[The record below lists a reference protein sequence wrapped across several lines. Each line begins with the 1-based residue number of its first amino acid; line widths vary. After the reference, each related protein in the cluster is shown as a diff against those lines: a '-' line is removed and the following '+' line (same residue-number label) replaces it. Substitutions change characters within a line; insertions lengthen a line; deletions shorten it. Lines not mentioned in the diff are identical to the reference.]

1 MYRVMGNIL
10 ASQVLKYPRLTAFIG
25 VAVLLLSIRTGAE
38 AYKCNQKLST
48 WEIHVTAHLR
58 EIKSQ
63 IALRS
68 RKAALIANSPEYGC
82 NKSAS
87 ASYQEII
94 TQCPWQYAL
103 FGQEMET
110 ALLLGADQRV
120 QQLESEL
127 IVLRKTKPLFVNL
140 TCSK

>member
-1 MYRVMGNIL
+1 MGNIL
-10 ASQVLKYPRLTAFIG
+10 ASQVLKHPRQTAIIC
-25 VAVLLLSIRTGAE
+25 VAVLLFAIRTGAE

-48 WEIHVTAHLR
+48 WETRVSAHQR
-58 EIKSQ
+58 KIKSQ
-63 IALRS
+63 SELRS
-68 RKAALIANSPEYGC
+68 RKAALIATDPQYGC

-94 TQCPWQYAL
+94 TQCLGQYA
-103 FGQEMET
+103 FVGQEMET

-140 TCSK
+140 TCTK

>member
-1 MYRVMGNIL
+1 MGNIL
-10 ASQVLKYPRLTAFIG
+10 ASQVLKHPRQTAIIV
-25 VAVLLLSIRTGAE
+25 VAALLFAIRTGAE

-48 WEIHVTAHLR
+48 WETRVSAHLR

-63 IALRS
+63 SELRS
-68 RKAALIANSPEYGC
+68 RKAALIATSPNYGC
-82 NKSAS
+82 NKSTS

-94 TQCPWQYAL
+94 AQCLSQYA
-103 FGQEMET
+103 FAGQEMET

-127 IVLRKTKPLFVNL
+127 VVLRKNKPTLVNL

>member
-1 MYRVMGNIL
+1 MSLMRKSEQNPGLSRPSL
-10 ASQVLKYPRLTAFIG
+10 A
-25 VAVLLLSIRTGAE
+25 IRTGAE
-38 AYKCNQKLST
+38 AYKCNQRLST
-48 WEIHVTAHLR
+48 WETQVSAHLR

-63 IALRS
+63 SELRS
-68 RKAALIANSPEYGC
+68 RKAALIATDPNYRC

-94 TQCPWQYAL
+94 TQCLGQYA
-103 FGQEMET
+103 FVDQDMET

-127 IVLRKTKPLFVNL
+127 VVLRKNKPSLVNL

>member
-1 MYRVMGNIL
+1 MGNIF
-10 ASQVLKYPRLTAFIG
+10 AIQVLKHPRQTAFIG
-25 VAVLLLSIRTGAE
+25 VALLLLAIRTGAE
-38 AYKCNQKLST
+38 AYKCNQRLST
-48 WEIHVTAHLR
+48 WEAQVSAHLR

-63 IALRS
+63 SELRS
-68 RKAALIANSPEYGC
+68 RKAALIATDPNYGC

-94 TQCPWQYAL
+94 TQCLGQYA
-103 FGQEMET
+103 FVGQEMET

-127 IVLRKTKPLFVNL
+127 VVLRKNKPSLVNL